1 MRKRLAQFRKLNR
14 TPSHKWAMLRN
25 MLTSL
30 IKYERIET
38 TLPKAKELRTL
49 ADKVVGYAK
58 KEVKWLQAQQ
68 QQQQAIIGADA
79 TRGSGNG
86 SSSVGSADDNTAATT
101 TTTNNNNKPL
111 IHHHSRQRAS
121 TLLRETPL
129 ITKLFTILGPR
140 YLDRPGGYTRILKLS
155 KPRKGDN
162 APMAIIEY
170 VDHPNEVRAAR
181 VPKGRKERYLNEM
194 MMMGAGVGVGG
205 SGGGMMM
212 MMNGSDEARRQFG
225 SLKEVYENIGIQH

>member
-58 KEVKWLQAQQ
+58 KEV
-68 QQQQAIIGADA
+68 
-79 TRGSGNG
+79 N
-86 SSSVGSADDNTAATT
+86 SVGSADDNTAATT
-101 TTTNNNNKPL
+101 TTTTNNNNNKPL
-111 IHHHSRQRAS
+111 IHHHSRQLAS

>member
-101 TTTNNNNKPL
+101 TNNNNNNNNKPL
-111 IHHHSRQRAS
+111 IHHHSRQLAS

-181 VPKGRKERYLNEM
+181 VPKVRKERYLQM
-194 MMMGAGVGVGG
+194 MMMGAGGGVGG
-205 SGGGMMM
+205 SSGMM
-212 MMNGSDEARRQFG
+212 MMNGSDGARRQFG
-225 SLKEVYENIGIQH
+225 SLKEVYENVGIQH

>member
-1 MRKRLAQFRKLNR
+1 
-14 TPSHKWAMLRN
+14 

-58 KEVKWLQAQQ
+58 KEVVWLQQ
-68 QQQQAIIGADA
+68 QQQPPA
-79 TRGSGNG
+79 NG
-86 SSSVGSADDNTAATT
+86 TAA
-101 TTTNNNNKPL
+101 
-111 IHHHSRQRAS
+111 IHHHSRQLAA
-121 TLLRETPL
+121 TLIRETPI

-140 YLDRPGGYTRILKLS
+140 YLDRSGGYTRVMKLS

-170 VDHPNEVRAAR
+170 VDHPNEIRAAR
-181 VPKGRKERYLNEM
+181 VPKIRKERYLNNNNER
-194 MMMGAGVGVGG
+194 
-205 SGGGMMM
+205 
-212 MMNGSDEARRQFG
+212 MMNGSESGNRKEFG
-225 SLKEVYENIGIQH
+225 YLNEVYESVGIPKKNTGIM